1 MAFLIDK
8 IPDGAID
15 RVDSSD
21 ICGVMTRKKDNLGN
35 EYIYLKGLATT
46 ALGSWVTFDEVGVTA
61 LLAANAIG
69 QVAIA
74 QAATVASTWGWYL
87 IAGSCQGKVA
97 ASFADNGNIYATATA
112 GTVDDAIVAGDRVKC
127 ATGRSAIDA
136 TVSGC
141 ALVQVLYPYMDD
153 ALAA

>member
-8 IPDGAID
+8 IPDGTID
-15 RVDSSD
+15 RIDSSD
-21 ICGVMTRKKDNLGN
+21 ICGVMTRKRDNLGN
-35 EYIYLKGLATT
+35 EYIYLKGVAST
-46 ALGSWVTFDEVGVTA
+46 ALGSWVTFDELGVTA

-74 QAATVASTWGWYL
+74 QAATIASTYGWYL
-87 IAGSCQGKVA
+87 IAGSCQAKVA
-97 ASFADNGNIYATATA
+97 ASFADNGNLYATATA
-112 GTVDDAIVAGDRVKC
+112 GTADDAVVAGDRIKC

-136 TVSGC
+136 TVTGC
-141 ALVQVLYPYMDD
+141 ALVQVNYPFMDD